1 MVDLLLLEMPVFRP
15 HYKRWKKYGYTN
27 LIEKNNLKDIL
38 EESTDGYCM
47 YCYTRIRVDGKL
59 YANLEHAI
67 EKNNSD
73 KLIECIPNIG
83 LSCPVCNQTFKRI
96 GEKKRKLPKKDIAQY
111 EESSKCSAKCRK
123 QCTVSCKALRK
134 LQKKYSSLTD
144 AEILLQPMGI
154 QGMDSNEVLI
164 LQYNVMNM
172 QFEPAQKSHTYSDRE
187 LRFIEAHIK
196 RFRLNDPQ
204 FRSRQ
209 LFEFVKNVIDN
220 NGNIPKY
227 EYNNLTVKL
236 FRENLKDKS
245 SEEILKICK
254 NIFIITFAK
263 M

>member
-1 MVDLLLLEMPVFRP
+1 ML
-15 HYKRWKKYGYTN
+15 TN
-27 LIEKNNLKDIL
+27 EK
-38 EESTDGYCM
+38 
-47 YCYTRIRVDGKL
+47 
-59 YANLEHAI
+59 
-67 EKNNSD
+67 
-73 KLIECIPNIG
+73 
-83 LSCPVCNQTFKRI
+83 
-96 GEKKRKLPKKDIAQY
+96 
-111 EESSKCSAKCRK
+111 
-123 QCTVSCKALRK
+123 
-134 LQKKYSSLTD
+134 
-144 AEILLQPMGI
+144 
-154 QGMDSNEVLI
+154 LI

-172 QFEPAQKSHTYSDRE
+172 EFEPAKDSHTYSDSE

>member
-1 MVDLLLLEMPVFRP
+1 MCT
-15 HYKRWKKYGYTN
+15 Y
-27 LIEKNNLKDIL
+27 
-38 EESTDGYCM
+38 
-47 YCYTRIRVDGKL
+47 
-59 YANLEHAI
+59 
-67 EKNNSD
+67 
-73 KLIECIPNIG
+73 NIG
-83 LSCPVCNQTFKRI
+83 LSCPICNQTFKRI
-96 GEKKRKLPKKDIAQY
+96 GEKKRKIHKEDIIQY
-111 EESSKCSAKCRK
+111 EESSKCSIKCRK
-123 QCTVSCKALRK
+123 QCTVPCKALRN
-134 LQKKYSSLTD
+134 LQKNYSSLPD

-172 QFEPAQKSHTYSDRE
+172 QFEPAQKSHTYFDRE